1 MTTKRQSSN
10 SPSPNYPHRL
20 QRMPELHRAR
30 TMLAT
35 RFKDVVT
42 AETLDNHSEVLYL
55 HFLSPATLPV
65 RRA

>member
-1 MTTKRQSSN
+1 
-10 SPSPNYPHRL
+10 
-20 QRMPELHRAR
+20 MPELHRAR

-65 RRA
+65 RQNWKV